1 MRSKRMSSAE
11 RETQI
16 VEEAI
21 RFFSE
26 VGFSGKT
33 RELSRRL
40 GISQPLLY
48 RYFSSKQAL
57 IDRVYDHVFLG
68 RWDPAWVSLIR
79 DASRPLRD
87 RLVEFY
93 RQYAV
98 AVYRPDWVRIYIL
111 AGLADTGL
119 NKRYL
124 EFVSRELLNSICL
137 ELRLHCGEDKRT
149 FDVTPE
155 EMEFVWSLHGGMF
168 YYAVRHFIFGVKV
181 DVDFLENTALMVD
194 NFLLGVKNTL
204 PTLLDNA
211 AGARR

>member
-1 MRSKRMSSAE
+1 M
-11 RETQI
+11 QI
-16 VEEAI
+16 LDGAI

-48 RYFSSKQAL
+48 RYFSSKQEL

-68 RWDPAWVSLIR
+68 RWDPQWVHLIHNASL
-79 DASRPLRD
+79 PLRE
-87 RLVEFY
+87 RLIEFY
-93 RQYAV
+93 RQYAEV
-98 AVYRPDWVRIYIL
+98 VYRPEWVRIYIL

-124 EFVSRELLNSICL
+124 DLLRKELLNAMCI
-137 ELRLHCGEDKRT
+137 ELREYCGLGALAFE
-149 FDVTPE
+149 VTPE

-168 YYAVRHFIFGVKV
+168 YYAVRHFIFGVTIE
-181 DVDFLENTALMVD
+181 VDFLQNVSLVVD
-194 NFLLGVKNTL
+194 NFLAGVKDTL
-204 PTLLDNA
+204 PGLLADATGIPPHAIPPGANA
-211 AGARR
+211 

>member
-68 RWDPAWVSLIR
+68 RWDPAWVSLIQ
-79 DASRPLRD
+79 DASRGLRD
-87 RLVEFY
+87 RLIEFY

-124 EFVSRELLNSICL
+124 EFVSRELLNAICL
-137 ELRLHCGEDKRT
+137 ELRRYCGEDERT
-149 FDVTPE
+149 FEVTPE

-168 YYAVRHFIFGVKV
+168 YYAVRHFIFGVNV
-181 DVDFLENTALMVD
+181 DVDFLENTALVVD
-194 NFLLGVKNTL
+194 NFLLGVKDTL
-204 PTLLDNA
+204 PILLDNA
-211 AGARR
+211 AGARP

>member
-1 MRSKRMSSAE
+1 MSSAE

-68 RWDPAWVSLIR
+68 RWDPAWVSLIQ
-79 DASRPLRD
+79 DASRGLRD
-87 RLVEFY
+87 RLIEFY

-124 EFVSRELLNSICL
+124 EFVSRELLNAICL
-137 ELRLHCGEDKRT
+137 ELRRYCGEDERT
-149 FDVTPE
+149 FEGTPE
-155 EMEFVWSLHGGMF
+155 EGDEELDSLVYVVTDIAIRNWSVPGDASAYVASHFRLVHSGGLLI
-168 YYAVRHFIFGVKV
+168 YVRDGF
-181 DVDFLENTALMVD
+181 
-194 NFLLGVKNTL
+194 
-204 PTLLDNA
+204 P
-211 AGARR
+211 AGKGEPPSS